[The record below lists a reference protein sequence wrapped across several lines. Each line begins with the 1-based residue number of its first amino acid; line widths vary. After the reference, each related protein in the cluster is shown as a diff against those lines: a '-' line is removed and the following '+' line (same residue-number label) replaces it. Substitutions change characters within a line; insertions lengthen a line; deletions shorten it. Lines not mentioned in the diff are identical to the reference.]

1 MIRGPRAVTL
11 YDISRP
17 VSPAIAVWPGDQ
29 AFHMRWTMRLAS
41 GDSCNVAAVTMSV
54 HTGTHA
60 DAPYHFDEHGAAIA
74 DVPLEPYLGPA
85 TVVEAGAGGSIDGDT
100 LRALDLARIRRV
112 LFKTRASG
120 LPESQWDTGF
130 AFLTERAAQHLA
142 DSGLLLVGTDAPSV
156 DAHDSKTLAAHRALA
171 RGGVAILESLH
182 LAAVPPGEY
191 ELIALPLRLAGLDAS
206 PVRAVL
212 RPLAAQNARGPI

>member
-1 MIRGPRAVTL
+1 MIL

-29 AFHMRWTMRLAS
+29 AFQMRWTMRLDA

-60 DAPYHFDEHGAAIA
+60 DAPYHFDDRGSAITS
-74 DVPLEPYLGPA
+74 VSLEPYLGPA
-85 TVVEAGAGGSIDGDT
+85 TVVEIRAGDAIDLTDLQG
-100 LRALDLARIRRV
+100 LALTGVRRI
-112 LFKTRASG
+112 LFKTKASG
-120 LPESQWDTGF
+120 LPESQWDT
-130 AFLTERAAQHLA
+130 AYVYLTERAAQHLA
-142 DSGLLLVGTDAPSV
+142 DHSVLLVGTDAPSV

-171 RGGVAILESLH
+171 RGGVALLESLH

-191 ELIALPLRLAGLDAS
+191 ELIALPLRLVGLDAS

-212 RPLAAQNARGPI
+212 RPLAGRDARDIKGV